1 MPELLLDASYHK
13 LRVDNNW
20 FIRAIPCT
28 KIIGLHN
35 SPIHPIFLNLFLLSG
50 NEAALQELIS
60 SIPNSKIIYPSDVCV
75 GKNLEDS
82 STIKNLDEVLDD
94 DLILDIG
101 PKTIKHIQDIID
113 KSKTILW
120 NGPAGYF
127 ENTNFSKG
135 SLEIAKKIS
144 KKNKL
149 NEIFSVAGGGDTGAS
164 LNNFGLTNNFNFVS
178 TAGGAFL
185 EFLEGK
191 ELPGIKALNYYV

>member
-1 MPELLLDASYHK
+1 MCIRDSVIVGAMANNFLKFNGLNVGASLLEKGTEDIIKSIYSSAEKNNCNIIIPIDCVVSNDLNGLPK
-13 LRVDNNW
+13 L
-20 FIRAIPCT
+20 
-28 KIIGLHN
+28 K
-35 SPIHPIFLNLFLLSG
+35 SLS
-50 NEAALQELIS
+50 EIKS
-60 SIPNSKIIYPSDVCV
+60 
-75 GKNLEDS
+75 ED
-82 STIKNLDEVLDD
+82 I
-94 DLILDIG
+94 ILDIG
-101 PKTIKHIQDIID
+101 EKTIELINKTIEL
-113 KSKTILW
+113 SKTVFW

-144 KKNKL
+144 KKNEL
-149 NEIFSVAGGGDTGAS
+149 NEIFSVAGGGDTVAS